1 MQRCVNIDWLECYCL
16 EDAINFPHN
25 ADYFRRQGWEV
36 MERDYGTPM
45 YHEMFTLYD
54 HHGEPFIEVRR
65 NPKSDTRKAGI
76 FDPHSAHVRLCNR
89 SCYMQDAARVLDMFL
104 NENGFAFQRISRI
117 DICYDFER
125 FDYGDDPQRFVQRFM
140 AGRYSKIN
148 QANISAHG
156 LDQWDGRFWNSIS
169 WGSRKSMVGTKLYN
183 KTKELREVH
192 DKPYIRQSWYAAGLV
207 DDFTTLEKKAPDGTL
222 YKPQIWR
229 VEFSIKSSTKRWF
242 VCEDYQGERKQLQ
255 SYRNTLP
262 VYYTREQLWQV
273 FLSLAKHYFHF
284 KKVQYKDGT
293 DELQRKDRCE
303 DKRLFNEKDLAQFY
317 QLEKLTTATPRN
329 PQLDRLLIRLYEY
342 RDKTFDEDI
351 RKACNVLIAQLERTT
366 TLLALSRPY
375 NQTEIEILQ
384 EMIARRL
391 KSHDVPVSITRKEAE
406 SFVRL
411 QHEIWSYDH

>member
-1 MQRCVNIDWLECYCL
+1 MKRCVNIDWLECYCL
-16 EDAINFPHN
+16 EDSINFPHN

-36 MERDYGTPM
+36 MDREYGTPM

-54 HHGEPFIEVRR
+54 HAGEPFAEVRR
-65 NPKSDTRKAGI
+65 APKSSSRHAGI
-76 FDPHSAHVRLCNR
+76 FNPYSAHVRLCNR
-89 SCYMQDAARVLDMFL
+89 SCYMQEAARVLDLFL
-104 NENGFAFQRISRI
+104 SQSGFAFQRISRI
-117 DICYDFER
+117 DICYDFEH

-169 WGSRKSMVGTKLYN
+169 WGSKKSMVGTKLYN

-192 DKPYIRQSWYAAGLV
+192 DKPYIRQAWYAAGLV
-207 DDFTTLEKKAPDGTL
+207 DDFTTLERTAPDGTR

-229 VEFSIKSSTKRWF
+229 VEFSIKSSTKHWF
-242 VCEDYQGERKQLQ
+242 VCEDYSGERKQLQ

-273 FLSLAKHYFHF
+273 FLSLSKHYFHF
-284 KKVQYKDGT
+284 KKVQCKEGT

-303 DKRLFNEKDLAQFY
+303 DKKLFNEKDLAQFY

-329 PQLDRLLIRLYEY
+329 PQLDRLLMRLYEY
-342 RDKTFDEDI
+342 RDKNYDQDI
-351 RKACNVLIAQLERTT
+351 RDACNVLIAQLERTI
-366 TLLALSRPY
+366 TLLALSKPFD
-375 NQTEIEILQ
+375 QTEIEILQ
-384 EMIARRL
+384 VMIAKRL
-391 KSHDVPVSITRKEAE
+391 KSHDVPFSITRKEAE
-406 SFVRL
+406 TYVKL
-411 QHEIWSYDH
+411 QKEIWKNDY